1 MSDSDDLLGKAD
13 AFLKRYHPSGAAAQ
27 GDVPVLTEVVAE
39 PAATTARPSS
49 GTPAQGGSIG
59 SELPE
64 LEQRLKQSILDAIG
78 PHIAKFV
85 EEPLRAR
92 LDKVQ
97 PDMEAVVSG
106 AATGGV
112 EIELA
117 GARARPGE
125 SGLETPRER
134 SGGGLRGGPRPP
146 VSFFQL
152 HGRGPRRE
160 F

>member
-92 LDKVQ
+92 LDSHLQRTLTGLRAPVENHLQ
-97 PDMEAVVSG
+97 TLIRHAVGRSV
-106 AATGGV
+106 
-112 EIELA
+112 ELA
-117 GARARPGE
+117 ISPARGH
-125 SGLETPRER
+125 S
-134 SGGGLRGGPRPP
+134 
-146 VSFFQL
+146 
-152 HGRGPRRE
+152 
-160 F
+160 